1 MGININDVR
10 KLQAD
15 SSGESLTLVL
25 FKAILCKPLLN
36 YSGSITITF
45 SKWPSWTPFGHVL
58 IYLSLLI
65 PLRSTLCAHCSIS
78 LEICDLWSL
87 HQITLLFPPLP
98 NHMHSLQERQG
109 ARGRQRSLELSWGFL
124 YLTSVSPSPLFTW
137 NTLLTH
143 VLKPN
148 IYIYLPICFLFIA
161 LPLMYF

>member
-36 YSGSITITF
+36 YSGSVTITF

-98 NHMHSLQERQG
+98 DHMHSLQECHG

-137 NTLLTH
+137 NTLLIRVLNPNTH
-143 VLKPN
+143 
-148 IYIYLPICFLFIA
+148 IYIYICLSV
-161 LPLMYF
+161 LSS

>member
-1 MGININDVR
+1 M
-10 KLQAD
+10 QAD

-36 YSGSITITF
+36 YSGSITIPF

-65 PLRSTLCAHCSIS
+65 PLRSTLCARYSIS

-87 HQITLLFPPLP
+87 HQITPLFPPLP
-98 NHMHSLQERQG
+98 NHMHSRQERQG
-109 ARGRQRSLELSWGFL
+109 ARERQRSLELSQEFL
-124 YLTSVSPSPLFTW
+124 FLASVSPSQLFTW

-143 VLKPN
+143 VLNPN
-148 IYIYLPICFLFIA
+148 IYIPAYLFSS
-161 LPLMYF
+161 